1 MKNLYLASKN
11 KGKIEE
17 YKKLLAGV
25 NCNLL
30 LQPESLEVEE
40 DGLTFRDNAI
50 KKASEVSR
58 KTNNFSIADD
68 SGICIEALGGKPGIY
83 SSRYAENDQKRIE
96 RVLKELDGIQN
107 RSAFFIANI
116 CVCSP
121 NGEVIIESEAKCH
134 GNIILIPRGKG
145 GFGYDPIFEEI
156 SWSAGPSGVVSEPI
170 MVPSEKSSNE
180 DEGFLFILLWN
191 GERRGSDLVILDA
204 KDLKELAVYELP
216 ISITHCLHGSWVN

>member
-1 MKNLYLASKN
+1 VGSRIYKFGRKIRMKNLFLASKN

-25 NCNLL
+25 NCKLL

-68 SGICIEALGGKPGIY
+68 SGICIEVLGGKPGIY

-96 RVLKELDGIQN
+96 RVLKELDGVQN

-134 GNIILIPRGKG
+134 GNIILNPRGKG
-145 GFGYDPIFEEI
+145 GFGYDPIFEE
-156 SWSAGPSGVVSEPI
+156 
-170 MVPSEKSSNE
+170 SSTRLTFAEMTN
-180 DEGFLFILLWN
+180 DIKDSCSH
-191 GERRGSDLVILDA
+191 RGKA
-204 KDLKELAVYELP
+204 LKKIIPHL
-216 ISITHCLHGSWVN
+216 IKIFS

>member
-1 MKNLYLASKN
+1 MGSRIYKFGRKIRMKNLILASKN
-11 KGKIEE
+11 IGKIEE
-17 YKKLLAGV
+17 YKKLLDGV
-25 NCNLL
+25 NCKLL

-83 SSRYAENDQKRIE
+83 SSRYAENDQQRIE
-96 RVLKELDGIQN
+96 RVLRELDGVQN

-134 GNIILIPRGKG
+134 GNIILNPRGKS
-145 GFGYDPIFEEI
+145 GFGYDPIFEE
-156 SWSAGPSGVVSEPI
+156 
-170 MVPSEKSSNE
+170 SSTRLTFAEMNK
-180 DEGFLFILLWN
+180 DIRLL
-191 GERRGSDLVILDA
+191 
-204 KDLKELAVYELP
+204 
-216 ISITHCLHGSWVN
+216 

>member
-1 MKNLYLASKN
+1 MGARIYKFGRQIRMKNLYLASKN
-11 KGKIEE
+11 KGKIAE

-25 NCNLL
+25 NCKLL

-96 RVLKELDGIQN
+96 RVLRELDGVQN

-134 GNIILIPRGKG
+134 GNIILNPRGKS
-145 GFGYDPIFEEI
+145 GFGYDPIFEE
-156 SWSAGPSGVVSEPI
+156 
-170 MVPSEKSSNE
+170 SSTRLTFAEMNN
-180 DEGFLFILLWN
+180 DIKDSCSH
-191 GERRGSDLVILDA
+191 RGKALKKIIPDLI
-204 KDLKELAVYELP
+204 E
-216 ISITHCLHGSWVN
+216 IFS

>member
-1 MKNLYLASKN
+1 MGSRIYKFGKKIRMKNLYLASKN

-30 LQPESLEVEE
+30 LQPESLEVQE

-50 KKASEVSR
+50 KKASQVSR

-96 RVLKELDGIQN
+96 RVLRELDGVQN

-134 GNIILIPRGKG
+134 GNIILNPRGKS
-145 GFGYDPIFEEI
+145 GFGYDPIFEE
-156 SWSAGPSGVVSEPI
+156 
-170 MVPSEKSSNE
+170 SSTRLTFAEMNN
-180 DEGFLFILLWN
+180 DIKDYCSH
-191 GERRGSDLVILDA
+191 RGKA
-204 KDLKELAVYELP
+204 LKKIIPHIIE
-216 ISITHCLHGSWVN
+216 IFS

>member
-1 MKNLYLASKN
+1 MGASIYKFSRKIRMKNLYLASKN
-11 KGKIEE
+11 KGKSEE

-25 NCNLL
+25 NCKLL

-50 KKASEVSR
+50 KKAREVSR
-58 KTNNFSIADD
+58 KTKNFSIADE

-96 RVLKELDGIQN
+96 RVLRELDGVQN

-134 GNIILIPRGKG
+134 GNIILNPRGKS
-145 GFGYDPIFEEI
+145 GFGYDPIFEENSTRLTFAEMNNDI
-156 SWSAGPSGVVSEPI
+156 KDSCSHRGKALKKIIPDLI
-170 MVPSEKSSNE
+170 DIFSSIQLTQ
-180 DEGFLFILLWN
+180 D
-191 GERRGSDLVILDA
+191 
-204 KDLKELAVYELP
+204 P
-216 ISITHCLHGSWVN
+216 

>member
-11 KGKIEE
+11 KGKIKE

-25 NCNLL
+25 NCKLL

-40 DGLTFRDNAI
+40 DGFTFRDNAI

-68 SGICIEALGGKPGIY
+68 SGICIAALGGKPGIY

-96 RVLKELDGIQN
+96 RVLRELDGVEN

-134 GNIILIPRGKG
+134 GKIILNPRGKS
-145 GFGYDPIFEEI
+145 GFGYDPIFEE
-156 SWSAGPSGVVSEPI
+156 
-170 MVPSEKSSNE
+170 SSTRLTFAEMNNNIK
-180 DEGFLFILLWN
+180 DSCSH
-191 GERRGSDLVILDA
+191 RGKALKKIIPDLI
-204 KDLKELAVYELP
+204 E
-216 ISITHCLHGSWVN
+216 IFS

>member
-1 MKNLYLASKN
+1 MGSRIYKFGGKIRMKNLYLASKN

-25 NCNLL
+25 NCKLL

-96 RVLKELDGIQN
+96 RVLRELDGVQN
-107 RSAFFIANI
+107 RRAFFIANI

-134 GNIILIPRGKG
+134 GNIILNPRGKS
-145 GFGYDPIFEEI
+145 GFGYDPIFEE
-156 SWSAGPSGVVSEPI
+156 
-170 MVPSEKSSNE
+170 SSTRLTFAEMNN
-180 DEGFLFILLWN
+180 DIKDSCSH
-191 GERRGSDLVILDA
+191 RGKALKKIIPDLI
-204 KDLKELAVYELP
+204 E
-216 ISITHCLHGSWVN
+216 IFS

>member
-1 MKNLYLASKN
+1 MKNLFLASKN

-25 NCNLL
+25 NCKLL
-30 LQPESLEVEE
+30 LQPESLEVQE
-40 DGLTFRDNAI
+40 DGLTFRENAI

-58 KTNNFSIADD
+58 ITNNFSIADD
-68 SGICIEALGGKPGIY
+68 SGICIEALDWKPGIY

-96 RVLKELDGIQN
+96 RVLKELDGVQN

-134 GNIILIPRGKG
+134 GNIILNPRGKG
-145 GFGYDPIFEEI
+145 GFGYDPIFEERSTRLTFAEMNNTI
-156 SWSAGPSGVVSEPI
+156 KESCSHRGKALKKMIP
-170 MVPSEKSSNE
+170 
-180 DEGFLFILLWN
+180 DLLK
-191 GERRGSDLVILDA
+191 IFA
-204 KDLKELAVYELP
+204 
-216 ISITHCLHGSWVN
+216 

>member
-1 MKNLYLASKN
+1 MKNLFLASKN

-25 NCNLL
+25 NCKLL

-96 RVLKELDGIQN
+96 RVLRELDGVQN

-134 GNIILIPRGKG
+134 GNIILNRRGKS
-145 GFGYDPIFEEI
+145 GFGYDPIFEE
-156 SWSAGPSGVVSEPI
+156 SSTRLTFSEMKNDI
-170 MVPSEKSSNE
+170 KDSCSH
-180 DEGFLFILLWN
+180 
-191 GERRGSDLVILDA
+191 RGKALKKIIPDLIEIFA
-204 KDLKELAVYELP
+204 
-216 ISITHCLHGSWVN
+216 

>member
-1 MKNLYLASKN
+1 MGSSIYKFGTKIRMKNLYLASKN

-25 NCNLL
+25 NCKLL

-68 SGICIEALGGKPGIY
+68 SGICIEALDGKPGIY

-96 RVLKELDGIQN
+96 RVLRELDGVQN

-134 GNIILIPRGKG
+134 GNIILNPRGKG
-145 GFGYDPIFEEI
+145 GFGYDPIFEE
-156 SWSAGPSGVVSEPI
+156 
-170 MVPSEKSSNE
+170 SSTRLTFAEMDN
-180 DEGFLFILLWN
+180 DIKDSCSH
-191 GERRGSDLVILDA
+191 RGKALKKIIPDLID
-204 KDLKELAVYELP
+204 
-216 ISITHCLHGSWVN
+216 IFS

>member
-1 MKNLYLASKN
+1 MGSRIYKFGRKISMKNLYLASKN

-25 NCNLL
+25 NCKLL

-96 RVLKELDGIQN
+96 RVLKELDGVQN

-134 GNIILIPRGKG
+134 GNIILIPRGKS
-145 GFGYDPIFEEI
+145 GFGYDPIFEEGSTRLTFAEMNNDI
-156 SWSAGPSGVVSEPI
+156 KDSCSH
-170 MVPSEKSSNE
+170 
-180 DEGFLFILLWN
+180 
-191 GERRGSDLVILDA
+191 RGKALKKIIPDLI
-204 KDLKELAVYELP
+204 K
-216 ISITHCLHGSWVN
+216 IFS

>member
-1 MKNLYLASKN
+1 MGSSIYKFGRKIRLKNLYLASKN

-25 NCNLL
+25 NCKLL

-40 DGLTFRDNAI
+40 DGITFRDNAI

-68 SGICIEALGGKPGIY
+68 SGICIEALDGKPGIY

-96 RVLKELDGIQN
+96 RVLKELDGVQN

-134 GNIILIPRGKG
+134 GNIILNPRGKG
-145 GFGYDPIFEEI
+145 GFGYDPIFEE
-156 SWSAGPSGVVSEPI
+156 
-170 MVPSEKSSNE
+170 SSTRLTFAEMNN
-180 DEGFLFILLWN
+180 DI
-191 GERRGSDLVILDA
+191 
-204 KDLKELAVYELP
+204 KDLCSHRGKALKKIIPDLIA
-216 ISITHCLHGSWVN
+216 IFS

>member
-1 MKNLYLASKN
+1 MGSSIYKFGKKIRMKNLFLASKN

-25 NCNLL
+25 NCKLL
-30 LQPESLEVEE
+30 HQPESLEVEE

-50 KKASEVSR
+50 KKAREVSR
-58 KTNNFSIADD
+58 ITNNFSIADD

-96 RVLKELDGIQN
+96 RVLRELDGVQN

-134 GNIILIPRGKG
+134 GNIILNPRGKS
-145 GFGYDPIFEEI
+145 GFGYDPIFEEN
-156 SWSAGPSGVVSEPI
+156 STRLTFAE
-170 MVPSEKSSNE
+170 MSNDIKE
-180 DEGFLFILLWN
+180 SCSH
-191 GERRGSDLVILDA
+191 RGKALKKVIPDLI
-204 KDLKELAVYELP
+204 K
-216 ISITHCLHGSWVN
+216 IFS

>member
-1 MKNLYLASKN
+1 MGSRIYKFGRKIRMKNLFLASKN

-25 NCNLL
+25 NCKLL

-96 RVLKELDGIQN
+96 RVLRELDGVQN

-134 GNIILIPRGKG
+134 GNIILNPRGKS
-145 GFGYDPIFEEI
+145 GFGYDPIFEE
-156 SWSAGPSGVVSEPI
+156 
-170 MVPSEKSSNE
+170 SSTRLTFAEMNN
-180 DEGFLFILLWN
+180 DIKDSCSH
-191 GERRGSDLVILDA
+191 RGKALKKIIPDLI
-204 KDLKELAVYELP
+204 E
-216 ISITHCLHGSWVN
+216 IFS